1 MEEPKIGIVMST
13 TRDGR
18 CGEVLARWIL
28 DLTSWRNDLDFELV
42 DLRDYPLPM
51 LGETDS
57 SESEA
62 AESIEAWR

>member
-1 MEEPKIGIVMST
+1 MEKPKIGIVMST
-13 TRDGR
+13 TREGHF
-18 CGEVLARWIL
+18 GEMPTRWIL
-28 DLTSWRNDLDFELV
+28 DLTSWRNDLEFEVV

-62 AESIEAWR
+62 AESIGARR

>member
-1 MEEPKIGIVMST
+1 MEKPKIGIVMST

-18 CGEVLARWIL
+18 FGEASARWIL
-28 DLTSWRNDLDFELV
+28 DLTSWRNVLEFEVV
-42 DLRDYPLPM
+42 DLRDYPLPI

-62 AESIEAWR
+62 AESIGARR

>member
-1 MEEPKIGIVMST
+1 MEKPKIGNVMST

-18 CGEVLARWIL
+18 FGEVPARWIL
-28 DLTSWRNDLDFELV
+28 DLTSRRNDLEFELV
-42 DLRDYPLPM
+42 DLRDYSLPM

-62 AESIEAWR
+62 AESIGARR